1 MSVSAG
7 ARMGR
12 MSVFFRDVR
21 RLWGDRKGIAAVEFA
36 LIAPLLLALYFVTM
50 ELSLGIE
57 TNRKVGRIGS
67 MVADLITQQPGS
79 IKKADLESIM
89 QLDQALIQPYSRS
102 KPKIVVTA
110 IKITDEATPR
120 VLVDWSR
127 QVANGLFSEPY
138 AKNSTTAV
146 PEQLKIRNTFVIR
159 VESGLDYRPLITWSA
174 AQKSPLGLTA
184 AFDRI
189 AMKDTYYLRPRMSP
203 NITCG
208 DC

>member
-1 MSVSAG
+1 MNLSRIERRSG
-7 ARMGR
+7 L
-12 MSVFFRDVR
+12 RDVR

-67 MVADLITQQPGS
+67 MVADLVTQKS
-79 IKKADLESIM
+79 SVEKSEVEAIM
-89 QLDQALIQPYSRS
+89 QLGQALIQPYNRS

-127 QVANGLFSEPY
+127 QVANDLFSVPY
-138 AKNSTTAV
+138 AKNSATTV
-146 PEQLKIRNTFVIR
+146 PEQLKIR
-159 VESGLDYRPLITWSA
+159 
-174 AQKSPLGLTA
+174 
-184 AFDRI
+184 
-189 AMKDTYYLRPRMSP
+189 
-203 NITCG
+203 
-208 DC
+208 

>member
-1 MSVSAG
+1 MNLSRIERRSG
-7 ARMGR
+7 L
-12 MSVFFRDVR
+12 RDVR

-67 MVADLITQQPGS
+67 MVADLITQKS
-79 IKKADLESIM
+79 SAEKSEVEAIM
-89 QLDQALIQPYSRS
+89 QLGQALIQPYNRS

-127 QVANGLFSEPY
+127 QVANDLFSVPY
-138 AKNSTTAV
+138 AKNSATTV

>member
-1 MSVSAG
+1 MNLSRIERRS
-7 ARMGR
+7 
-12 MSVFFRDVR
+12 SLRDVR

-67 MVADLITQQPGS
+67 MVADLITQKS
-79 IKKADLESIM
+79 SAEKSEVEAIM
-89 QLDQALIQPYSRS
+89 QLGQALIQPYNRS

-127 QVANGLFSEPY
+127 QVANDLFSVPY
-138 AKNSTTAV
+138 AKNSATTV

-203 NITCG
+203 NIACG